1 VKIGIDGN
9 FFGISTGIGQ
19 YTSYLIDTLAR
30 LVSPDFEILLL
41 LRHNYPSADLPSGC
55 RIVRA
60 PSANR
65 LIWANLYAAWIIWRK
80 GLDLY
85 HALDNLSLP
94 LFWPKGRTRYVITIH
109 DIIPLLFPEGVRPR
123 HRYYFRFAMR
133 RIIQLADAIIVDSEN
148 TKSAILQHFNVS
160 EEKLNVIY
168 LGVDGSRFQPID
180 DQEYIKK
187 VHKRYG
193 IGPHPYILFVGNIEP
208 RKNLSSL
215 IHAFAELVQSGIFKP
230 EIQLI
235 IAGAQGP
242 LAGDLL
248 SLPSQLGLGD
258 KVLFPGVIMDVDLPA
273 LYSGASLF
281 VFPSH
286 HEGFGFPVLEAMS
299 CGTPVITS
307 NVSSLPEIAG
317 DAAILVDPNGVHDIS
332 EAMLKLLTND
342 MLREEMIQKGFDRA
356 RRFSWEET
364 ARQTL
369 RVYER
374 IFAAI
379 G

>member
-1 VKIGIDGN
+1 VKVGIDGN
-9 FFGISTGIGQ
+9 FFGSSTGIGQ
-19 YTSYLIDTLAR
+19 YTSYLVDTLAR
-30 LVSPDFEILLL
+30 LVSPDVEILVL
-41 LRHNYPSADLPSGC
+41 LRHTDPSPSGC
-55 RIVRA
+55 IIVRAA

-65 LIWANLYAAWIIWRK
+65 LIWANLYAPWFIWRK
-80 GLDLY
+80 GLNIY

-94 LFWPKGRTRYVITIH
+94 LIWPKGRTRYVITIH

-148 TKSAILQHFNVS
+148 TKSAILQRFNVS
-160 EEKLNVIY
+160 EEKLSVIY
-168 LGVDGSRFQPID
+168 LGVDGCRFRPID
-180 DQEYIKK
+180 DQECIKN
-187 VHKRYG
+187 VRNRYG
-193 IGPHPYILFVGNIEP
+193 VGPHPYILFVGNIEP

-215 IHAFAELVQSGIFKP
+215 IHAYAELVKSGIFKT
-230 EIQLI
+230 EINLV
-235 IAGAQGP
+235 IAGARGP

-248 SLPSQLGLGD
+248 SLPSHLGLGNH
-258 KVLFPGVIMDVDLPA
+258 VFFPGVIMDADLPA
-273 LYSGASLF
+273 LYSGAALF

-317 DAAILVDPNGVHDIS
+317 DAAILVDPNGVDDLFK
-332 EAMLKLLTND
+332 AMLKLLTNER
-342 MLREEMIQKGFDRA
+342 LRKDMIQKGFDRA
-356 RRFSWEET
+356 KRFSWEET
-364 ARQTL
+364 ARKTL
-369 RVYER
+369 QVYER